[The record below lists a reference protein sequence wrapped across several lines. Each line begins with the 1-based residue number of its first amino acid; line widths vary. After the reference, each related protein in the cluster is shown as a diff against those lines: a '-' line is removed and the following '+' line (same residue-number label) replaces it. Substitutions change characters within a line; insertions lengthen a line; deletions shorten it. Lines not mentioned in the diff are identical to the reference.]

1 MNNNNKI
8 EKIKCED
15 CGKDAPKYW
24 RWYDDETRHPIIS
37 PYLCAPCDWE
47 RQKEAKR
54 LFEER
59 RGENITIRKRV
70 MEEKNTMN
78 NNNNKIEQA
87 DTFRCKDELIERLE
101 AAHRGRNARGLK
113 RAIEIVEELERDE
126 IAKELEWL
134 KVSEERR
141 RAGYIAIRKRVMEEK
156 NDQ

>member
-1 MNNNNKI
+1 MNN
-8 EKIKCED
+8 
-15 CGKDAPKYW
+15 
-24 RWYDDETRHPIIS
+24 
-37 PYLCAPCDWE
+37 
-47 RQKEAKR
+47 
-54 LFEER
+54 
-59 RGENITIRKRV
+59 
-70 MEEKNTMN
+70 N

-126 IAKELEWL
+126 IAKELEED

-141 RAGYIAIRKRVMEEK
+141 RAGFIAIRKRVMEEK